1 MAGRFPKG
9 REFNVFIDAP
19 SSIYTFENW
28 PTDVV
33 FSGFEIGLPIRTG
46 LPLIN
51 NKLISNSPVKDAYSI
66 SIPMDPNDKD
76 GRMSW
81 DQTAVLF
88 AVRGPRPFF
97 HLNEGKIIIKE
108 DGSNT
113 WDASGKGHYHLVF
126 DVPFIQVQKEIN
138 ELMMHLP
145 VNP

>member
-1 MAGRFPKG
+1 
-9 REFNVFIDAP
+9 
-19 SSIYTFENW
+19 
-28 PTDVV
+28 
-33 FSGFEIGLPIRTG
+33 
-46 LPLIN
+46 
-51 NKLISNSPVKDAYSI
+51 
-66 SIPMDPNDKD
+66 
-76 GRMSW
+76 MSW